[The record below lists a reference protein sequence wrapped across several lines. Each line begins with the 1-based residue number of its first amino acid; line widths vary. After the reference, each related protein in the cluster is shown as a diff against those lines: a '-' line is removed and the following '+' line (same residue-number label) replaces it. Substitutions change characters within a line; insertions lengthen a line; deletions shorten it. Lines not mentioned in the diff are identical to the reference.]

1 MVDAR
6 RGHHRTGLKHVNVK
20 FGRVPVLILRHV
32 SEGELSGKREVKA
45 EVGRRRREVPQT
57 CAQTVCER
65 EAARC
70 VHVKSAQHVL
80 AVVPVSILVV
90 FHARIPWAEALESVF
105 ILPKGPIS
113 EIASTNVR
121 IKAREHIRRK
131 RGHWTLRGGRER
143 LDGRRIFTVHP
154 VSGLE
159 VTGLTH
165 EHHQHDEQH
174 GSTGRERRGCAG
186 HDSRRNVEDQEGLTL
201 S

>member
-1 MVDAR
+1 M
-6 RGHHRTGLKHVNVK
+6 
-20 FGRVPVLILRHV
+20 LILRHV
-32 SEGELSGKREVKA
+32 SEGELSGKREIKA

-57 CAQTVCER
+57 CAQMVCER

-70 VHVKSAQHVL
+70 VHVISAQHVL
-80 AVVPVSILVV
+80 AVVRVSILVV
-90 FHARIPWAEALESVF
+90 FHARVPWAEALEAVF
-105 ILPKGPIS
+105 FLPEGPVA
-113 EIASTNVR
+113 EIAGTNVR

-131 RGHWTLRGGRER
+131 GGHRAVCGPRKR
-143 LDGRRIFTVHP
+143 LDGRRFPVVHP

-174 GSTGRERRGCAG
+174 GSTGREGRGYAG
-186 HDSRRNVEDQEGLTL
+186 HDPRRNVEDQERLNL